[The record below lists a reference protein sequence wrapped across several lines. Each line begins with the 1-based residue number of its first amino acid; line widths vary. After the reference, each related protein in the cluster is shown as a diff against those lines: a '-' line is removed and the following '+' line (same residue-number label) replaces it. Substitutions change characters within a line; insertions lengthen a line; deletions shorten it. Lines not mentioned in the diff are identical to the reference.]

1 MAPKRRSQNEK
12 QVQEKKVKQDLYVI
26 EHKINELSD
35 IGNLMR
41 IECIEMTQC
50 SKSGHPTSCSSI
62 ADIFSCLFFSK
73 FGLKLNVS
81 DPSSYENERLVLSK
95 GHAAPILYSA
105 WK

>member
-1 MAPKRRSQNEK
+1 MKVEK
-12 QVQEKKVKQDLYVI
+12 LLI
-26 EHKINELSD
+26 EYKGTELSD

-41 IECIEMTQC
+41 IESIKMTEA

-62 ADIFSCLFFSK
+62 ADIMACLFFSK
-73 FGLKLNVS
+73 YGMKIDLK

-105 WK
+105 GK